1 MFCLDIPKIY
11 GAIVLAVFSSMVA
24 AQVPPLI
31 ASVSPVTAEQAG
43 PRLAKF
49 KQGLREVGL
58 IEGKDFVL
66 KSWYANGQPERM
78 VTLTKE
84 ALESNPAILFVVT
97 PASIKAAQ
105 QMSST
110 IPILFA
116 AVSDPVGIGI
126 VASMARP
133 GGNTTGLSGQSEDL
147 VAKRVEM
154 IHESLPRARRIAV
167 LQADTILHHR
177 MFKTA
182 NVAAT
187 EFGIGVKSFVAST
200 PTELDTAFAAIKA
213 YRPDA
218 LLIMA
223 LPMYYGERERIGRL
237 AQAQRLA
244 VFAPESEFVDAGS
257 LVSYAPSF
265 DEIFRQ
271 VGVFIK
277 KILGGTKP
285 ADLPVEQPTKFEM
298 VVNIKVAKSL
308 GIVLPRTFILRADRL
323 VE

>member
-1 MFCLDIPKIY
+1 MSGPE
-11 GAIVLAVFSSMVA
+11 IVKLYCILMLAVLSSTA
-24 AQVPPLI
+24 TAQAPPLI

-43 PRLAKF
+43 PRLAKL
-49 KQGLREVGL
+49 KRGLREVGL
-58 IEGKDFVL
+58 IEGRDFIIR
-66 KSWYANGQPERM
+66 SWYADGQPERL

-84 ALESNPAILFVVT
+84 AVESNPAILLVLT
-97 PASIKAAQ
+97 PAAIKAAQ
-105 QMSST
+105 KMSST

-116 AVSDPVGIGI
+116 GTADPVGNGI

-154 IHESLPRARRIAV
+154 IYESLPRARRIAV
-167 LQADTILHHR
+167 LQSDTILHDR

-182 NVAAT
+182 NSAAT
-187 EFGIGVKSFVAST
+187 QFGIGVKSFIAST
-200 PTELDTAFAAIKA
+200 PTELDTAFADIKA
-213 YRPDA
+213 YKPDA
-218 LLIMA
+218 LLIMT
-223 LPMYYGERERIGRL
+223 LPMYYGERERIGKL
-237 AQAQRLA
+237 AQAQRLP

-257 LVSYAPSF
+257 LVSYAPSY

-271 VGVFIK
+271 LGVFIK

-308 GIVLPRTFILRADRL
+308 GIVLPKTFILRADRV

>member
-1 MFCLDIPKIY
+1 MFCLEIPKVY
-11 GAIVLAVFSSMVA
+11 GALMLAVLSSMA
-24 AQVPPLI
+24 TAQVLPLI
-31 ASVSPVTAEQAG
+31 ANVSPITAEQAG

-58 IEGKDFVL
+58 IEGRDFIL
-66 KSWYANGQPERM
+66 KSWYADGQPERLL
-78 VTLTKE
+78 TLTKD
-84 ALESNPAILFVVT
+84 AFESNPAILFVVT

-105 QMSST
+105 RMTST

-116 AVSDPVGIGI
+116 SVSDPVGNGI
-126 VASMARP
+126 VASLARP

-177 MFKTA
+177 MFKIA
-182 NVAAT
+182 NSAAT
-187 EFGIGVKSFVAST
+187 QFGIGVKSFVASS
-200 PTELDTAFAAIKA
+200 PTELDTAFADIKA

-223 LPMYYGERERIGRL
+223 LPMYYGERERIGKL
-237 AQAQRLA
+237 AQAQRLP

-257 LVSYAPSF
+257 LVSYAPSY

-285 ADLPVEQPTKFEM
+285 ADLPVEQPTRFEM

-308 GIVLPRTFILRADRL
+308 GIVLPKTFILRADRL

>member
-1 MFCLDIPKIY
+1 MSFPE
-11 GAIVLAVFSSMVA
+11 IVKLYCVLMLAVLSSTVT

-31 ASVSPVTAEQAG
+31 ASVSPITAEQAG
-43 PRLAKF
+43 PRLAKL

-58 IEGKDFVL
+58 IEGKDFIL
-66 KSWYANGQPERM
+66 KSWYADGQPERLL
-78 VTLTKE
+78 TLTKE
-84 ALESNPAILFVVT
+84 ALESNPAILLVVT

-105 QMSST
+105 KMTST

-116 AVSDPVGIGI
+116 SVSDPVGNGI
-126 VASMARP
+126 VASLARP

-147 VAKRVEM
+147 VTKRVEM

-182 NVAAT
+182 NLAAT
-187 EFGIGVKSFVAST
+187 SFGIGVKPFVAST
-200 PTELDTAFAAIKA
+200 PTELATAFADIKA

-223 LPMYYGERERIGRL
+223 LPMYYGERERIGKL

-277 KILGGTKP
+277 KILSGTKP

-308 GIVLPRTFILRADRL
+308 GIVLPKTFILRADRL

>member
-1 MFCLDIPKIY
+1 MFSLEIIKIY
-11 GAIVLAVFSSMVA
+11 GALMLAAFSSMVT

-31 ASVSPVTAEQAG
+31 ASVSPITAEQAG
-43 PRLAKF
+43 PRLAKL

-58 IEGKDFVL
+58 IEGKDFIL
-66 KSWYANGQPERM
+66 KSWYADGQPERLL
-78 VTLTKE
+78 TLTKA
-84 ALESNPAILFVVT
+84 ALESNPAILFAVT
-97 PASIKAAQ
+97 PAAIKEAQ
-105 QMSST
+105 RLSTT

-116 AVSDPVGIGI
+116 SVSDPVGNGI
-126 VASMARP
+126 VASLARP
-133 GGNTTGLSGQSEDL
+133 GGNTTGLSGQAEDL

-154 IHESLPRARRIAV
+154 IHESLPRSRRIAV
-167 LQADTILHHR
+167 LHADTPLNHR
-177 MFKTA
+177 MFNTA
-182 NVAAT
+182 NLAAT
-187 EFGIGVKSFVAST
+187 QFGIGVKSFVAST
-200 PTELDTAFAAIKA
+200 PMELDTAFAAIKA

-223 LPMYYGERERIGRL
+223 LPMYYGERERVGKL

-257 LVSYAPSF
+257 LVSYAPAY

-271 VGVFIK
+271 VGVLIK
-277 KILGGTKP
+277 KILAGTKP

-308 GIVLPRTFILRADRL
+308 GIVLPKTFILRADRL